1 MRKLFDVVNEDLF
14 SILASYKKSETKNKF
29 VYADALFVL
38 YKAFKTELKLGR
50 DKLADMLE
58 ENLAA
63 ELLDGDFDGELNDE
77 ENTLSGRAKFLVRKL
92 KSVGW
97 IDFEN
102 GSDYNQYVILP
113 PTSSKILKV
122 LYELLDEGVDSTFNY
137 VYGTFAALKDADS
150 AVEVKERVKLIYSSI
165 NIAEKNTL
173 ELCELLTS
181 VYHSVNIYCKQLAE
195 IKDAGLIFSEAYDQF
210 QPYFIKKFIE
220 PLKLRES
227 IPKYKTKIIS
237 YIDKWLNDNEILDE
251 ISSFAASENTSCDS
265 GFDFIYR
272 KLTFVK
278 EAYQSFERNYI
289 EPIDEKVRR
298 YTKTTTQKLQIL
310 TESSSGIKNN
320 LVTVLNYL
328 SENNDEQY
336 ILNRTVNSFNLVSC
350 NFIGESCLSKRKKVT
365 ERNKGNRLVQEDSVD
380 YSEKIAEEIKKKQNS
395 QYGKRNVRKYVKNLF
410 GDRDTISIDDFAV
423 VDDNN
428 YLLSI
433 LSAARADDSDAFYKL
448 KINDGQ
454 KTNFGY
460 SAPNMIF
467 NKKV

>member
-1 MRKLFDVVNEDLF
+1 MKKLFDVVNEDLF
-14 SILASYKKSETKNKF
+14 SILASYKKSETKNKY

-63 ELLDGDFDGELNDE
+63 ELLDSDFDGELNDE

-122 LYELLDEGVDSTFNY
+122 LYELLDEKVDSTFNY
-137 VYGTFAALKDADS
+137 VYGTYAALKDADS
-150 AVEVKERVKLIYSSI
+150 AVEDKVKLIYSSI
-165 NIAEKNTL
+165 IIAEKNTSD
-173 ELCELLTS
+173 LCELLTS
-181 VYHSVNIYCKQLAE
+181 VYHSVNIHCKQLAE
-195 IKDAGLIFSEAYDQF
+195 IKDASLVFSEAYDQF

-237 YIDKWLNDNEILDE
+237 YIDKWLSDNQILDA
-251 ISSFAASENTSCDS
+251 ISEFAASEDTSSNS
-265 GFDFIYR
+265 GCDFIYK

-278 EAYQSFERNYI
+278 DAYLSFERNYI

-328 SENNDEQY
+328 SANNDDQY

-350 NFIGESCLSKRKKVT
+350 NFIGESSLSSRKKAT
-365 ERNKGNRLVQEDSVD
+365 EKNKSNRLIQEEPVD
-380 YSEKIAEEIKKKQNS
+380 YSTKIAEEIKKKQNS
-395 QYGKRNVRKYVKNLF
+395 QYGKRKVRQYVKNLF
-410 GDRDTISIDDFAV
+410 GDRDTISTDDLDV

-433 LSAARADDSDAFYKL
+433 LSVAGADDADAFYKV

-454 KTNFGY
+454 KSVCGY
-460 SAPNMIF
+460 SAPNVTF

>member
-1 MRKLFDVVNEDLF
+1 MKKLFDVVNEDLF
-14 SILASYKKSETKNKF
+14 SILASYKKSETKNKY
-29 VYADALFVL
+29 VYADALIVL

-63 ELLDGDFDGELNDE
+63 ELLDSDFEGELNDE

-122 LYELLDEGVDSTFNY
+122 LYELLDERIDSTFNY
-137 VYGTFAALKDADS
+137 VYGTYAALKDADS
-150 AVEVKERVKLIYSSI
+150 ANEGEGRAKLIYSSI
-165 NIAEKNTL
+165 MIAEKNTMDL
-173 ELCELLTS
+173 RELLTS
-181 VYHSVNIYCKQLAE
+181 VYHSVNLYCKQLAE
-195 IKDAGLIFSEAYDQF
+195 IKDAGSIFSDAYDKF

-220 PLKLRES
+220 PLKLKES

-237 YIDKWLNDNEILDE
+237 YIDEWLRDNYILDE
-251 ISSFAASENTSCDS
+251 ISKLAVYENTNVDS
-265 GFDFIYR
+265 GFDFIHR
-272 KLTFVK
+272 KLTFIK
-278 EAYQSFERNYI
+278 DAYLSFERNYI

-310 TESSSGIKNN
+310 TESSTGIKNN
-320 LVTVLNYL
+320 LISILNYL
-328 SENNDEQY
+328 SKNNDDQY

-350 NFIGESCLSKRKKVT
+350 NFIGEKSLQTKRKVT
-365 ERNKGNRLVQEDSVD
+365 ERNKGNRLVQEKPVD
-380 YSEKIAEEIKKKQNS
+380 YSSKIAEEIKKKQNS
-395 QYGKRNVRKYVKNLF
+395 RYGKRKVIQYVKNLF
-410 GDRDTISIDDFAV
+410 GDRDSISIDDLDV

-433 LSAARADDSDAFYKL
+433 LSVARADDSDAFYKV

-454 KTNFGY
+454 KTNLGY
-460 SAPNMIF
+460 SAPNIIF
-467 NKKV
+467 DKKV

>member
-1 MRKLFDVVNEDLF
+1 MKKLFDVVNEDLF
-14 SILASYKKSETKNKF
+14 SILASYKKSETKNKY

-63 ELLDGDFDGELNDE
+63 ELLDSDFDGELNDE

-122 LYELLDEGVDSTFNY
+122 LYELLDERVDSTFNY
-137 VYGTFAALKDADS
+137 VYGTYAALKDADS
-150 AVEVKERVKLIYSSI
+150 AVEDKVKLIYSSI
-165 NIAEKNTL
+165 IIAEKNTSD
-173 ELCELLTS
+173 LCELLTS
-181 VYHSVNIYCKQLAE
+181 VYHSVNIHCKQLAE
-195 IKDAGLIFSEAYDQF
+195 IKDAGLVFSEAYDQF

-237 YIDKWLNDNEILDE
+237 YIDKWLSDNQILDA
-251 ISSFAASENTSCDS
+251 ISDFAASENKSSNS
-265 GFDFIYR
+265 GFDFIYK

-278 EAYQSFERNYI
+278 DAYLSFERNYI

-328 SENNDEQY
+328 SANNDDQY
-336 ILNRTVNSFNLVSC
+336 VLDCTVNSFNLVSC
-350 NFIGESCLSKRKKVT
+350 NFVAESSLYTRKKAT
-365 ERNKGNRLVQEDSVD
+365 ERNKGNRLVQEEPVD
-380 YSEKIAEEIKKKQNS
+380 YSTKIAEEIKKKQNS
-395 QYGKRNVRKYVKNLF
+395 QYGKRKVRQYVKNLF
-410 GDRDTISIDDFAV
+410 GDRDTISIDDLNVA
-423 VDDNN
+423 DDNN

-433 LSAARADDSDAFYKL
+433 LSVAGADDADAFYKV

-454 KTNFGY
+454 KTGFGY
-460 SAPNMIF
+460 SAPNVTF